1 MDDDGAL
8 TLARA
13 YWSEPV
19 GGDAWGEVT
28 AEHAGDNSP
37 DLPRIIAA
45 LAATLP
51 PHESLSTIGSGV
63 IESLHH
69 GGADGPEI
77 ARVLRAAELDADTV
91 AGILSGVWPHLL
103 DELGMRQHLRGLVS
117 TARIEWLLN
126 PEAPGRG
133 SSL

>member
-1 MDDDGAL
+1 MDDKDAL
-8 TLARA
+8 ELARA

-28 AEHAGDNSP
+28 AEHAAGNSP

-45 LAATLP
+45 LVATVP
-51 PHESLSTIGSGV
+51 PHESLSTIGTGV

-77 ARVLRAAELDADTV
+77 VRVLGAAELDADTIV
-91 AGILSGVWPHLL
+91 KILSGVWPHLL

-117 TARIEWLLN
+117 TARIEWLLDAA
-126 PEAPGRG
+126 APGRG
-133 SSL
+133 VSL